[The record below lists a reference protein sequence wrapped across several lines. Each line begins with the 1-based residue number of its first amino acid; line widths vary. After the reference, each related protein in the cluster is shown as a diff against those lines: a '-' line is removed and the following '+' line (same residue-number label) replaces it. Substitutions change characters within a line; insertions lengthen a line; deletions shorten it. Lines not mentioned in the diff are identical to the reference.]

1 MDINMATNKPKR
13 KTYSDEY
20 KEFLVQ
26 EAEISGRSI
35 ASIARDN
42 GLNQN
47 LLHNWKREHKGK
59 QPQTDRL
66 PARIDNNAST
76 NNSTFIPINV
86 TPEPNPEQITDFI
99 TSRSS
104 VLTGIE
110 LQIPTHN
117 NSHNAKPIKL
127 SIAQIDTHSLLE
139 LLRGLQ
145 WTDLLIPNK
154 SGYRSPP
161 WTCEVAVI
169 NYSPLSYSTT
179 QASAQTVP
187 TYFTT
192 KQAPG

>member
-1 MDINMATNKPKR
+1 MDINMATNKPRR
-13 KTYSDEY
+13 KTYSDEF

-26 EAEISGRSI
+26 EAISSGRSI

-42 GLNQN
+42 GINQN
-47 LLHNWKREHKGK
+47 LLHNWKREQKAK
-59 QPQTDRL
+59 QAQTDQI
-66 PARIDNNAST
+66 PALIDNDAYRNT
-76 NNSTFIPINV
+76 PTFIPVNV
-86 TPEPNPEQITDFI
+86 TPEPNHEQITDFI
-99 TSRSS
+99 TSNSS

-127 SIAQIDTHSLLE
+127 TIAQIDNYSLIE

-145 WTDLLIPNK
+145 WTPLSTPNK
-154 SGYRSPP
+154 FGYPPPP
-161 WTCEVAVI
+161 WTCGVAVTS
-169 NYSPLSYSTT
+169 YSPLSYSTT

>member
-1 MDINMATNKPKR
+1 MDIKMATNKPKR
-13 KTYSDEY
+13 KTYSDEF

-26 EAEISGRSI
+26 EAISSGRSI

-42 GLNQN
+42 GINQN
-47 LLHNWKREHKGK
+47 LLHNWKRAQKAK
-59 QPQTDRL
+59 QAQTDQL
-66 PARIDNNAST
+66 PTLINNDAYRNT
-76 NNSTFIPINV
+76 PTFIPV
-86 TPEPNPEQITDFI
+86 SVQPESNPEQIIDQS

-117 NSHNAKPIKL
+117 TMPIKL
-127 SIAQIDTHSLLE
+127 TIDQIDKYSLIE

-145 WTDLLIPNK
+145 WTPLSTPNK
-154 SGYRSPP
+154 FGYPPHP
-161 WTCEVAVI
+161 WTCEVAATS
-169 NYSPLSYSTT
+169 YSPLSYSTT
-179 QASAQTVP
+179 QASAHTVP